1 MHDACGA
8 LFCGLCVCGLKSERT
23 SHFRAASARLL
34 RLLVA
39 CVFLAGG
46 GARLATFSLST
57 AVCVPARARAWSARV
72 FVNLLYPTLPRGVC
86 VFYQS
91 VRPSPLVKFGRR
103 AMAGSSFSALLRA
116 VARAP
121 VLCLLSECVVATG
134 VVARAALAWFT
145 AAPFSRSALEVCR
158 RFSRQR
164 SRLPV
169 PFCASRPRLAHPRA
183 SRCAFARSSR
193 GSACVARALAS
204 TLLFALVDQRRRRS
218 SPDCLCAAHVAG

>member
-1 MHDACGA
+1 MSGA
-8 LFCGLCVCGLKSERT
+8 AAST
-23 SHFRAASARLL
+23 SH
-34 RLLVA
+34 
-39 CVFLAGG
+39 
-46 GARLATFSLST
+46 
-57 AVCVPARARAWSARV
+57 ARAWSARAWSVRV

-134 VVARAALAWFT
+134 VVARAALACFT
-145 AAPFSRSALEVCR
+145 AGPFSRSALEVCR

-193 GSACVARALAS
+193 AALVSRALAS
-204 TLLFALVDQRRRRS
+204 TLLFALVDRRRRHRRLIACAPHMWQDDFPS
-218 SPDCLCAAHVAG
+218 RLCDYVLRGLEQVLPGLQALLQRAAVGGLPLLDLQHHGCARL